1 MPDASTVESPPASPD
16 AESLLDT
23 RGAAASLSLSRR
35 TLETWRWEG
44 KGPRWIRFSL
54 GAVRYRRADL
64 IDFIQAH
71 EAVEPTDKRG

>member
-1 MPDASTVESPPASPD
+1 MKF
-16 AESLLDT
+16 T
-23 RGAAASLSLSRR
+23 RVLVLGIALVAGAAAAFLALSRR

-71 EAVEPTDKRG
+71 EAVEPADKQA